1 MREGTLFLSAGVPLA
16 SWKTQ
21 MFESLLGFLP
31 DGVQITV
38 LALVVLALLTAWAL
52 RLRRRIAARRAV
64 RTAAPVPAQASG
76 ADFLGPYAPR
86 NQGSTVGR
94 SGTREPSGADFLGVY
109 APRREGGGQG

>member
-1 MREGTLFLSAGVPLA
+1 MSAGVPLA

-21 MFESLLGFLP
+21 VFESLLGFLP
-31 DGVQITV
+31 DWVQITV

-52 RLRRRIAARRAV
+52 KLKRRIAARRAV

-86 NQGSTVGR
+86 NQGATAGR
-94 SGTREPSGADFLGVY
+94 SGTREPGGADFLGAYV
-109 APRREGGGQG
+109 PRREDGGQG